1 MFYGEI
7 WSYTERIWHVYDT
20 VYDRLRLYTESVTI
34 DLGNIN
40 LLVKTKMKASTM
52 MMILLVVVIGYLSCI
67 SIFISLFFVK
77 TIDLQLKVI
86 FTEAGAVAVTFL
98 LVSRRK
104 WMLHREREQANRR
117 IREPVQENQYKLES
131 I

>member
-1 MFYGEI
+1 
-7 WSYTERIWHVYDT
+7 
-20 VYDRLRLYTESVTI
+20 
-34 DLGNIN
+34 
-40 LLVKTKMKASTM
+40 MKASTM